1 MRALDPP
8 FDVPYTVNNYD
19 LVEFIGQGA
28 FSHVYK
34 GQYHNTLNYVA
45 VKIIPKAHVRS
56 SGDTNRLQREVDTMA
71 FLKHSRIVSLVD
83 FFEDAERYYLV
94 MDYCEGGSIFDSL
107 KRGIRF
113 REPQAATVFRQVV
126 DAVSFCHSRG
136 VAHRDLKPQNILV
149 TRFPDIKVSDFGLC
163 GYIDE
168 KEMMNSFCG
177 SPCYAAPECLRHTE
191 YDGRKADI
199 WSLGVLLYEM
209 VTCQHPWNVANTAQM
224 LQQITQGSY
233 TVPAFVTS
241 ACSELIGEM
250 LKVDPNERIGIE
262 DILAHPWMKLAAKK
276 ISQSQTVS
284 RSSLPRLNVHVATVR
299 EMGRMLPQDHAGVVS
314 PLSALNRIPRA
325 GLDKIPRPRRML
337 AQGILQRMAAH
348 Q

>member
-107 KRGIRF
+107 KRGRF
-113 REPQAATVFRQVV
+113 LHGT
-126 DAVSFCHSRG
+126 
-136 VAHRDLKPQNILV
+136 
-149 TRFPDIKVSDFGLC
+149 T
-163 GYIDE
+163 
-168 KEMMNSFCG
+168 
-177 SPCYAAPECLRHTE
+177 
-191 YDGRKADI
+191 
-199 WSLGVLLYEM
+199 
-209 VTCQHPWNVANTAQM
+209 
-224 LQQITQGSY
+224 
-233 TVPAFVTS
+233 
-241 ACSELIGEM
+241 
-250 LKVDPNERIGIE
+250 
-262 DILAHPWMKLAAKK
+262 LAHFSVQLKQAWLTKDRRGDTLVISYPKLF
-276 ISQSQTVS
+276 
-284 RSSLPRLNVHVATVR
+284 
-299 EMGRMLPQDHAGVVS
+299 
-314 PLSALNRIPRA
+314 
-325 GLDKIPRPRRML
+325 
-337 AQGILQRMAAH
+337 
-348 Q
+348 